1 MNQYLNES
9 NQNMLWKVINNAP
22 QVIQYFRQFPHGTKE
37 QWFQSIIKNTYYQ
50 FTGSSL
56 SLKELNK
63 RTLDM
68 MLQSIEEPPAS
79 KAPATKATTSKA
91 TTSNSYLQSYNQSV
105 SIPQSASIPQSVSI
119 PQPSFDPNKM
129 VKPREQIL
137 AEQFEMRKKEYESM
151 VNKPVPKP
159 EFTNAIK
166 DEVINDIGSAVEE
179 YMKQRN
185 ADIPAYSPVK
195 TTEEITL
202 NVEELHEPKKRV
214 QWGGNSERIFDNQQ
228 PVIDYSEKI
237 KALETHVQQLDAI
250 IADLV
255 GQVKAL
261 VLNGRTSP

>member
-22 QVIQYFRQFPHGTKE
+22 QVIQYFRQLPHGSKE
-37 QWFQSIIKNTYYQ
+37 QWFQSIIKNTYYK
-50 FTGSSL
+50 FTRSSL

-68 MLQSIEEPPAS
+68 MLKSIEEPPESNKAAS
-79 KAPATKATTSKA
+79 TAASAQP
-91 TTSNSYLQSYNQSV
+91 YV
-105 SIPQSASIPQSVSI
+105 SSASAQPYAQLSQSASIPQT
-119 PQPSFDPNKM
+119 SFDPNKM

-166 DEVINDIGSAVEE
+166 DKVINDIGSAVEE

-195 TTEEITL
+195 TTEELTL
-202 NVEELHEPKKRV
+202 NIEELPEPKKRV
-214 QWGGNSERIFDNQQ
+214 QWGDNSERTFDNQQ
-228 PVIDYSEKI
+228 PVIDYAEKI
-237 KALETHVQQLDAI
+237 KALEIHVQKLDAI

-261 VLNGRTSP
+261 VLDGRTSP

>member
-22 QVIQYFRQFPHGTKE
+22 QVIQYFRQFPPGTKE

-79 KAPATKATTSKA
+79 KAPATKTTATKA

-137 AEQFEMRKKEYESM
+137 SEQFEIRKKEYESM

-195 TTEEITL
+195 TSEEITL
-202 NVEELHEPKKRV
+202 NVEELPEPKKRV
-214 QWGGNSERIFDNQQ
+214 QWGDNSERTFDNQQ
-228 PVIDYSEKI
+228 PVIDYAEKI

-261 VLNGRTSP
+261 GQVLRQSP

>member
-79 KAPATKATTSKA
+79 KATATTNPYVQPS
-91 TTSNSYLQSYNQSV
+91 
-105 SIPQSASIPQSVSI
+105 QSASIPQT
-119 PQPSFDPNKM
+119 SFDPNKM

-202 NVEELHEPKKRV
+202 NVEELPEPKKRV

-261 VLNGRTSP
+261 RQSP

>member
-22 QVIQYFRQFPHGTKE
+22 QVIQYFKQFPHGTKE

-79 KAPATKATTSKA
+79 KATASTNP
-91 TTSNSYLQSYNQSV
+91 YVQSYAQQSQSASISQSV
-105 SIPQSASIPQSVSI
+105 SIPQT
-119 PQPSFDPNKM
+119 SFDPNKM

-159 EFTNAIK
+159 EFTNSIK
-166 DEVINDIGSAVEE
+166 DDVINDIGSAVEE

-214 QWGGNSERIFDNQQ
+214 QWGDNSERIFDNQQ

-261 VLNGRTSP
+261 RQSP

>member
-79 KAPATKATTSKA
+79 KATASANPYA
-91 TTSNSYLQSYNQSV
+91 QPV
-105 SIPQSASIPQSVSI
+105 SIHQSASIPQT
-119 PQPSFDPNKM
+119 SFDPNKM
-129 VKPREQIL
+129 VKPREQLL

-159 EFTNAIK
+159 EFTNSIK

-202 NVEELHEPKKRV
+202 NVEELPEPKKRV
-214 QWGGNSERIFDNQQ
+214 QWGDNSERTFDTQQ
-228 PVIDYSEKI
+228 PVIDYAEKI

>member
-1 MNQYLNES
+1 
-9 NQNMLWKVINNAP
+9 
-22 QVIQYFRQFPHGTKE
+22 
-37 QWFQSIIKNTYYQ
+37 
-50 FTGSSL
+50 
-56 SLKELNK
+56 
-63 RTLDM
+63 M

-79 KAPATKATTSKA
+79 KATASANPYA
-91 TTSNSYLQSYNQSV
+91 QSV
-105 SIPQSASIPQSVSI
+105 SIPQSASIPQT
-119 PQPSFDPNKM
+119 SFDPNKM
-129 VKPREQIL
+129 VKPREQLL

-159 EFTNAIK
+159 EFTNSIK

-202 NVEELHEPKKRV
+202 NVEELPEPKKRV
-214 QWGGNSERIFDNQQ
+214 QWGDNSERTFDTQQ
-228 PVIDYSEKI
+228 PVIDYAEKI

>member
-1 MNQYLNES
+1 
-9 NQNMLWKVINNAP
+9 
-22 QVIQYFRQFPHGTKE
+22 
-37 QWFQSIIKNTYYQ
+37 
-50 FTGSSL
+50 
-56 SLKELNK
+56 LNK

-79 KAPATKATTSKA
+79 KATASTNP
-91 TTSNSYLQSYNQSV
+91 YVQSYAQPS
-105 SIPQSASIPQSVSI
+105 QSASIPQSVSMS
-119 PQPSFDPNKM
+119 QPSFDLNKM

-166 DEVINDIGSAVEE
+166 DEVINDIGSAVKE

-195 TTEEITL
+195 TSEEITL
-202 NVEELHEPKKRV
+202 SIEELPEPKKRV
-214 QWGGNSERIFDNQQ
+214 QWGDNSERTFDNQQ
-228 PVIDYSEKI
+228 PVIDYAEKI

-255 GQVKAL
+255 AQVKAL
-261 VLNGRTSP
+261 VLDGKKSP

>member
-22 QVIQYFRQFPHGTKE
+22 QVIQYFRQFPPGTKE

-79 KAPATKATTSKA
+79 KATATKAASA
-91 TTSNSYLQSYNQSV
+91 NSYTQSYNQPS
-105 SIPQSASIPQSVSI
+105 QSASIPQSVSI
-119 PQPSFDPNKM
+119 PQPSFDSNKM

-137 AEQFEMRKKEYESM
+137 SEQFEIRKKEYESM

-159 EFTNAIK
+159 EFTNTIK
-166 DEVINDIGSAVEE
+166 DDVINDIGSAVEE

-195 TTEEITL
+195 TSEEITL
-202 NVEELHEPKKRV
+202 NVEELPEPKKRV
-214 QWGGNSERIFDNQQ
+214 QWGDNSERTFDNQQ
-228 PVIDYSEKI
+228 PVIDYAEKI
-237 KALETHVQQLDAI
+237 KALETHVQQLDDI

-261 VLNGRTSP
+261 GKALIQSP

>member
-37 QWFQSIIKNTYYQ
+37 QWFQSIIKNIYYQ
-50 FTGSSL
+50 FTGSSF

-79 KAPATKATTSKA
+79 NKAASKTA
-91 TTSNSYLQSYNQSV
+91 SANPYAQPS
-105 SIPQSASIPQSVSI
+105 QSASIPQT
-119 PQPSFDPNKM
+119 SFDPNKM

-137 AEQFEMRKKEYESM
+137 AEQFEIRKKEYESM

-202 NVEELHEPKKRV
+202 NVEELPEPKKRV
-214 QWGGNSERIFDNQQ
+214 QWGDNSERTFDNQQ
-228 PVIDYSEKI
+228 PVIDYAEKI
-237 KALETHVQQLDAI
+237 KALETHVQQLDSI

-261 VLNGRTSP
+261 GKILIQSP

>member
-79 KAPATKATTSKA
+79 HKTA
-91 TTSNSYLQSYNQSV
+91 
-105 SIPQSASIPQSVSI
+105 SANPYV
-119 PQPSFDPNKM
+119 QPSQTSFDPNKM
-129 VKPREQIL
+129 VKPREQLL
-137 AEQFEMRKKEYESM
+137 AEQFEIRKKEYESM

-159 EFTNAIK
+159 DFTNAIK
-166 DEVINDIGSAVEE
+166 DDVINDIGSAVEE

-195 TTEEITL
+195 TSEEIML
-202 NVEELHEPKKRV
+202 NVEELPEPKKRV
-214 QWGGNSERIFDNQQ
+214 QWGDNSERTFDNQQ
-228 PVIDYSEKI
+228 PVIDYAEKI
-237 KALETHVQQLDAI
+237 KALETRVQQLDSI

-261 VLNGRTSP
+261 VQSLDGRTSP